1 MTASDVAQPPGRIA
15 PADRRRGLKISIL
28 EALFAQSHSALTG
41 LGVGGNALTF
51 GFALLLGANDLALGL
66 LAAIPPLLS
75 AMQLVAA
82 GLAPRLAH
90 RRPVVVASSTAAR
103 VLWIACG
110 ALPFV
115 LGPGPGSLAAFLA
128 LFALSCGLLSLSGN
142 LWVSWMAD
150 LVPTSIRAPFFSL
163 RNNACS
169 AVGIAMALGAGH
181 LLDAKF
187 GGVPRG
193 GLAATSLA
201 DGGDGL
207 WELRATGFLVVFSV
221 AAACGLA
228 GAVLLHRQPEPA
240 RPAPDPASPLG
251 LRDLIVRPFR
261 AAFAEPGLR
270 GFLLFVG
277 LFGFVNGFAAPFW
290 SPYMLEELHLPYKTV
305 NGTLVLVQGL
315 AVACA
320 LPIWGRIAR
329 RFGNRVVVLMALC
342 LICTH
347 PLYYLVA
354 TPARWWPIVC
364 DSMSSGVAWSGY
376 NFAIFN
382 LALGLS
388 KGPRPERTFA
398 VYAATAGV
406 AQASSSAL
414 AGAVVGLLPY
424 HVDLGGLVLDR
435 RQLVFLGA
443 CVLRAGCVAL
453 FLSVV
458 REARGAPLR
467 SVLAAIPYAVKALTV
482 QFKPL
487 ASTPRPRPDS
497 GRARGEPD
505 A

>member
-1 MTASDVAQPPGRIA
+1 MTASDVAQLPGRIT
-15 PADRRRGLKISIL
+15 PADRRRGLRISIL

-51 GFALLLGANDLALGL
+51 GFALLLGAGDLALGL

-75 AMQLVAA
+75 SMQLVAA

-90 RRPVVVASSTAAR
+90 RRPVVVASATSAR

-110 ALPFV
+110 ALPFL

-150 LVPTSIRAPFFSL
+150 LVPSSIRAPFFSF

-181 LLDAKF
+181 LLDARF

-193 GLAATSLA
+193 GLAVG

-207 WELRATGFLVVFSV
+207 WELRAAGFLVVFSV
-221 AAACGLA
+221 AAVCGLF
-228 GAVLLHRQPEPA
+228 GAVLLRRQPEPA
-240 RPAPDPASPLG
+240 RPAPDPDSPLG
-251 LRDLIVRPFR
+251 LRDLLVRPFQ
-261 AAFAEPGLR
+261 AAFAQPGLR

-305 NGTLVLVQGL
+305 NGTLVLVQGV

-320 LPIWGRIAR
+320 LPIWGRVAR
-329 RFGNRVVVLMALC
+329 RFGNRVVVLLALC
-342 LICTH
+342 LITTH
-347 PLYYLVA
+347 PLYYLIA
-354 TPARWWPIVC
+354 TPDRWWPIIC
-364 DSMSSGVAWSGY
+364 DSTSSGIAWSGY

-406 AQASSSAL
+406 AQAASSAL
-414 AGAVVGLLPY
+414 AGAVVGLIPY
-424 HVDLGGLVLDR
+424 HVDLGGWVLDR

-443 CVLRAGCVAL
+443 CLLRAGCVVL
-453 FLSVV
+453 FLAVV

-467 SVLAAIPYAVKALTV
+467 SVLAAIPYAVKALTT

-487 ASTPRPRPDS
+487 ASTPRPRRSNS